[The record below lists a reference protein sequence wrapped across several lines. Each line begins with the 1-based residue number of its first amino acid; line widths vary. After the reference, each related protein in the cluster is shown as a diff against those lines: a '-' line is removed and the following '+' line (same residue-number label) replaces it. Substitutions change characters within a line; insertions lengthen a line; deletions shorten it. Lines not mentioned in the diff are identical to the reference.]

1 MTTSALTLTR
11 ARAADIA
18 SQLLTGAVTDGG
30 ATVPTVPG
38 VRVPTVGYLVGGAG
52 PGLVL
57 PFPHQQAAG
66 EHVLAT
72 EWTERSLVRASLPQ
86 HYLGSWI
93 GPDGRLYLD
102 VVTWH
107 AERATAVAIGRAR
120 GEQAVWSLTDSAEIL
135 CGPDLLVSGA

>member
-1 MTTSALTLTR
+1 MTTLTQAT
-11 ARAADIA
+11 AADLA
-18 SQLLTGAVTDGG
+18 SQLILGALTDGG
-30 ATVPTVPG
+30 ATLPTVPG
-38 VRVPTVGYLVGGAG
+38 AHVPATGYVVGGAA

-57 PFPHQQAAG
+57 PIASARLDLDASDW
-66 EHVLAT
+66 VARALA
-72 EWTERSLVRASLPQ
+72 RASLPQ

-102 VVTWH
+102 VVSWH

-120 GEQAVWSLTDSAEIL
+120 GEHSIWSLTDSAEIL